1 MVLPTTP
8 GATRRLGLFVIV
20 AAVLW
25 HLIVVLSPPRV
36 PPPKD
41 TEGRDFASYYY
52 AAKVAA
58 QGGDPYDRD
67 VLGSMA
73 TAEGTRAEVH
83 PYFYPPPFLWLVAWS
98 PIVDLHQAFGLW
110 FLLNEMALL
119 AACVALARWWGP
131 FSDTV
136 APLLAA
142 LVALMYGVAYSAELG
157 QANFPVLALIVLA
170 LASERRRPELA
181 GVLLGIA
188 AMWKMSPALFVAWWL
203 VRGRWRAAGAA
214 VATAIGSSLLTL
226 PLLDFWHQLEFYTR
240 ILPRFGSGDYNGLT
254 IQIGMFAN
262 HSVPNLL
269 HQAFPAPDNRLSTF
283 GRLGSTLF
291 TVGLLAVGGWL
302 FRVRTDDPVKIA
314 AQACSV
320 LIAMLLIP
328 VYTYEHHLV
337 FALPAMLM
345 AVVAVQR
352 GWLDRRWAVPIGI
365 AVAILLYDQPAVRQ
379 FDLRVVTERNGR
391 AFLLVQEAKFL
402 AMCLVGAAVTW
413 LGATAADDPT
423 RAPVPRPAQQG
434 S

>member
-25 HLIVVLSPPRV
+25 HLVAVLSPPRV

-58 QGGDPYDRD
+58 QGGDPYDKAAL
-67 VLGSMA
+67 VSMA
-73 TAEGTRAEVH
+73 NAEATRADVH

-98 PIVDLHQAFGLW
+98 PVVDLHQGFGLW

-119 AACVALARWWGP
+119 AACVALVRWWAP
-131 FSDTV
+131 FSDAV
-136 APLLAA
+136 APLLAV
-142 LVALMYGVAYSAELG
+142 LVALMYGVAYSSELG

-188 AMWKMSPALFVAWWL
+188 AMWKMSPALFVVWWL

-214 VATAIGSSLLTL
+214 VATAIVSSLLTL
-226 PLLDFWHQLEFYTR
+226 PLLDFWHQIEFYTQ

-269 HQAFPAPDNRLSTF
+269 HQAFPADDNRLSGM
-283 GRLGSTLF
+283 GRIGSTLF
-291 TVGLLAVGGWL
+291 TLTVLAVGAWL
-302 FRVRTDDPVKIA
+302 YRRKTDDPVKTA

-320 LIAMLLIP
+320 LVAMLLIP

-337 FALPAMLM
+337 FALPSMLM
-345 AVVAVQR
+345 AVVGVQR
-352 GWLDRRWAVPIGI
+352 GWLDRRLAVPLGI
-365 AVAILLYDQPAVRQ
+365 AIAILLYDQPAVRQ
-379 FDLRVVTERNGR
+379 FDLRVVTDRHAR
-391 AFLLVQEAKFL
+391 AFLIVQEAKFFAL
-402 AMCLVGAAVTW
+402 CFVGAVVTW
-413 LGATAADDPT
+413 LGATAVDDPT
-423 RAPVPRPAQQG
+423 RAPVPEPA
-434 S
+434 